1 MRNITLVAAAF
12 LALTLA
18 ASGCASSSENVSSG
32 SQSVVVHGKTLLVSD
47 IDDTIRRTDVL
58 SKTAAVF
65 NGLQFHNPFSGMR
78 LLYTSWHNDNTAN
91 KKITYLSAS
100 PGPLVLAGEHFLE
113 ESDFPGDTSEIKES
127 VVSGRKFSESAAD
140 FKTRK
145 LHEMYDAA
153 VATNA
158 VPDTVILIGDNG
170 EQDMIAYGNYVDY
183 VAEKGGDTSRIYSFI
198 HHAYDTPKGT
208 EIAAPHRA
216 WVTAADLAAQLSEL
230 GLINDGTLTEV
241 LSQVA
246 MDVTNQPTTVIP
258 SFMGCAQW
266 SAWPKLPGKPAT
278 DVAGTYQTV
287 QNAVNDLCGN

>member
-1 MRNITLVAAAF
+1 MRNLTLVAAAC
-12 LALTLA
+12 LALA
-18 ASGCASSSENVSSG
+18 VPASGCASSSENVSSG

-47 IDDTIRRTDVL
+47 IDDTIKRTDVL
-58 SKTAAVF
+58 DKASAVV
-65 NGLQFHNPFSGMR
+65 NGLQFHNSFSGMR
-78 LLYTSWHNDNTAN
+78 LLYTGWHDDNTAN

-127 VVSGRKFSESAAD
+127 VVSGRKFSESAGA

-145 LHEMYDAA
+145 LYEMYDAA
-153 VATNA
+153 VAASA

-170 EQDMIAYGNYVDY
+170 EQDMIAYGNYIDY
-183 VAEKGGDTSRIYSFI
+183 VASQGGDTSRIYSFI
-198 HHAYDTPKGT
+198 HHAYDTPKGS

-230 GLINDGTLTEV
+230 GLVSDGTLTEV
-241 LSQVA
+241 LTQVA
-246 MDVTNQPTTVIP
+246 TDVTNQPTAVIP

-266 SAWPKLPGKPAT
+266 SAWPKLPGKTCA
-278 DVAGTYQTV
+278 DAYQTV
-287 QNAVNDLCGN
+287 QTAVNDLCGN